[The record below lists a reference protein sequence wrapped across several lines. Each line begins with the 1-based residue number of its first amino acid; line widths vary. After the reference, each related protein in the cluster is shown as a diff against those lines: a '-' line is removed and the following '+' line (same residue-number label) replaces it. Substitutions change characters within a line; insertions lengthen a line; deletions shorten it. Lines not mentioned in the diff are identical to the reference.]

1 VQRSCRATSW
11 SLRGRRTG
19 FGWPRWTPRR
29 REAEA
34 REKLRRLT
42 DALSAGIDPAALI
55 GPINAAQAD
64 SDAARAQLD
73 ALDAPAPVPA
83 HELVEQA
90 LEMLGDRVEDV
101 LSADR
106 SPHLLREFYASIGL
120 GLSWHHDA
128 RRLSAKLDLGPAVAD
143 LTIISKAPT
152 NRGLDRVSEGGLFG

>member
-1 VQRSCRATSW
+1 MDSQADV
-11 SLRGRRTG
+11 L
-19 FGWPRWTPRR
+19 RR

-64 SDAARAQLD
+64 ADSARVQLN

-83 HELVEQA
+83 HEQVEQA
-90 LEMLGDRVEDV
+90 LEMLGDHVEDA

-106 SPHLLREFYASIGL
+106 SPPAARVLREHWTGSDLAPRCPASLRQARSG
-120 GLSWHHDA
+120 A
-128 RRLSAKLDLGPAVAD
+128 RRSRPHDYLKDPY
-143 LTIISKAPT
+143 
-152 NRGLDRVSEGGLFG
+152 